1 MMSRGEPVAS
11 CLLALCMFALYHRF
25 SIVRDVSSF
34 QCDSRIGQ
42 TPQNASILLVCP
54 VTYSR
59 FLLEDL

>member
-34 QCDSRIGQ
+34 QCDAGQ
-42 TPQNASILLVCP
+42 GKRRKMLAF
-54 VTYSR
+54 YSFAR
-59 FLLEDL
+59 

>member
-34 QCDSRIGQ
+34 QCDADRGKRRKMLAFYSFARE
-42 TPQNASILLVCP
+42 
-54 VTYSR
+54 TYSR